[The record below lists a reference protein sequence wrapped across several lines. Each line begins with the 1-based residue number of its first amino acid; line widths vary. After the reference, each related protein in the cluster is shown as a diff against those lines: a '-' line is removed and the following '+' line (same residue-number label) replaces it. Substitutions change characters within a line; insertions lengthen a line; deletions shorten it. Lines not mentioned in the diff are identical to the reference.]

1 MRLFALVKIPLIF
14 FCRPTIIKI
23 DETECVVRLPF
34 RRRTKNHVG
43 SMYFGALSVGAD
55 LCIGLLAMHQIDL
68 SKQKVVLIFKDFKAD
83 YKKLALGDVHFVS
96 QEGAKV
102 KALVAR
108 AIQTK
113 ERQNET
119 IYGYAVVPSVN
130 PEEKIMEFWL
140 TLSLKAK
147 SA

>member
-1 MRLFALVKIPLIF
+1 
-14 FCRPTIIKI
+14 
-23 DETECVVRLPF
+23 
-34 RRRTKNHVG
+34 
-43 SMYFGALSVGAD
+43 MYFGALSVGAD